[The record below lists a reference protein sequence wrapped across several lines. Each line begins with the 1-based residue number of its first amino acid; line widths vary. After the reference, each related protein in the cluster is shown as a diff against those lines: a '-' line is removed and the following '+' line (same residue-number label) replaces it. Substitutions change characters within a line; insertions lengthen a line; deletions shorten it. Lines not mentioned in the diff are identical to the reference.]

1 MPRDFGEAQAGSI
14 WIDRNVTR
22 AGFHNSKYAGD
33 CGRRLV
39 KINPDAIAGND
50 TDFDKHM
57 GELIAEFFQL
67 RISERLI
74 EKAHRFRVRPKRG
87 AFGQ

>member
-1 MPRDFGEAQAGSI
+1 M
-14 WIDRNVTR
+14 
-22 AGFHNSKYAGD
+22 
-33 CGRRLV
+33 

-50 TDFDKHM
+50 PDFDKCM
-57 GELIAEFFQL
+57 CELIAELFQV

-74 EKAHRFRVRPKRG
+74 EKAHRFRVGATRR